1 MTKEIARE
9 IARALEAPAHAVPST
24 SAASLLAI
32 RATSTP
38 ASMSFVLHEPQKG
51 RMHRAY
57 QEVVEVPNPGVRLE
71 DTVISFMSSLFC
83 SGSSKWH
90 QANEHHHVCDPA
102 YGNMGAP

>member
-9 IARALEAPAHAVPST
+9 IAHATEDQAHAVPST
-24 SAASLLAI
+24 SATSLPAI

-38 ASMSFVLHEPQKG
+38 ASMPFVLHEPQKG

-57 QEVVEVPNPGVRLE
+57 QEVVEVPNPGVRLP
-71 DTVISFMSSLFC
+71 DTVSSFVSSLFC